1 MPSHGA
7 GEWLGYLEM
16 KEVSQDDEGRLHE
29 ECGRFLLHFDEYGKG
44 IPVMKNELGAAPAP
58 RRRPVVAMGR
68 GGGGASRLCWGSAK
82 PPARAGGGSRSPCP
96 KMALIARQ
104 A

>member
-68 GGGGASRLCWGSAK
+68 GGGRG
-82 PPARAGGGSRSPCP
+82 ARAGCAGAVPSHQPGRVGVADRPAQRWP
-96 KMALIARQ
+96 
-104 A
+104 